1 MKSIKHTESNISK
14 SKTVCICGTQYKH
27 NQSLCRH
34 KKTCKEYLQLANP
47 EKKQLPQCSD
57 DSEMSDPLQP
67 KMISKQ
73 KYMDLVT
80 HIAET
85 MKQNSDL
92 INVVAQQQEKLNDI
106 IPMIGNTTNVTNV
119 DNSVTNNMN
128 INVFLNEKCKD
139 AVNLMDFV
147 NSIQLQMSDLE
158 RTTEVGFVES
168 ISSLLIDGL
177 NQMNVTDRPIH
188 CTDGKRDVLY
198 VKDNDA
204 WEKEKSGHPNI
215 KRAISSINKRNSR
228 QLPKWMDDN
237 PECNDP
243 ESHKSAKYMNIL
255 SSIVPDDEE
264 KKVKRIIKN
273 VAKSVVL
280 DKDTCMN
287 DE

>member
-1 MKSIKHTESNISK
+1 MS
-14 SKTVCICGTQYKH
+14 
-27 NQSLCRH
+27 
-34 KKTCKEYLQLANP
+34 AP
-47 EKKQLPQCSD
+47 LPPN
-57 DSEMSDPLQP
+57 MV
-67 KMISKQ
+67 SKQ
-73 KYMDLVT
+73 KYLALAT
-80 HIAET
+80 KFITAENKIEAAENKIEAAENKAAET
-85 MKQNSDL
+85 MKQNIKL
-92 INVVAQQQEKLNDI
+92 IDVVADQQEKLNDI
-106 IPMIGNTTNVTNV
+106 IPKIGNTTNNNV
-119 DNSVTNNMN
+119 N

-158 RTTEVGFVES
+158 RTNEVGFVES